1 MEFREEHK
9 HEKVGTLKGLL
20 WTLAIVAILFFGMF
34 VVAFLRFWLGISWP
48 QFVLYGAVVVL
59 GFFLIKYQMTDY
71 VYVVQKGKIYFG
83 RKVGAREKELFSVP
97 VRDIAGMGSYAVMKE
112 RIAGK
117 KQRKFTFHK
126 KRDAFVLDLGD
137 SAVLLSPTEE
147 LKSRLEGEQ

>member
-9 HEKVGTLKGLL
+9 HEKVSALKGIL
-20 WTLAIVAILFFGMF
+20 WTLAIVAFMMFGLF

-48 QFVLYGAVVVL
+48 QFVLYGVVVVI
-59 GFFLIKYQMTDY
+59 GFFLIKCQMTDY

-97 VRDIAGMGSYAVMKE
+97 VRDIVSMGPYTAMHS

-117 KQRKFTFHK
+117 KQRRFTFCK
-126 KRDAFVLDLGD
+126 NQDAFVLDLGETV
-137 SAVLLSPTEE
+137 VLLSPTEE
-147 LKSRLEGEQ
+147 LKARLGDEK